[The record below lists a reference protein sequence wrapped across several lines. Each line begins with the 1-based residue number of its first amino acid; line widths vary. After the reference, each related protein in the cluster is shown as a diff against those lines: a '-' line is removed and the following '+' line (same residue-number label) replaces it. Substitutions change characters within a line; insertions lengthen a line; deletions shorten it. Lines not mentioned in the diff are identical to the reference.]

1 MKIRTER
8 PQCWTILDRNWA
20 RETIG
25 PSFAGHATKIS
36 HRQAGGAR
44 WAAAI
49 SGRATDAPGTARQA
63 LIQIRD
69 QTFLG
74 SGKVGKL
81 TKAESLPISRKSISS
96 LSDGPYSNRDA
107 GSV

>member
-1 MKIRTER
+1 MPSAMTPRLVVFGKVVEHEDSDIVER

-44 WAAAI
+44 WSVAI
-49 SGRATDAPGTARQA
+49 SGRPTDAPGTARQA
-63 LIQIRD
+63 
-69 QTFLG
+69 
-74 SGKVGKL
+74 
-81 TKAESLPISRKSISS
+81 
-96 LSDGPYSNRDA
+96 
-107 GSV
+107 